1 MSNAQLGVHER
12 ERAARA
18 VNVPATA
25 SPEMRRTPPG
35 LTPSQ
40 RRLYRRTVAAATWLT
55 PLDTSSLVLWVK
67 ATDAIARADDLKL
80 VTREATIAQNLGRQ
94 LGLTPQGRM
103 ALGITGKTAEPEET
117 NPWGGL
123 RAVSS

>member
-1 MSNAQLGVHER
+1 MSNAQMGVHER

-18 VNVPATA
+18 VSVPATA

-80 VTREATIAQNLGRQ
+80 VTREATIAQNLGKQ

-103 ALGITGKTAEPEET
+103 ALGITSATQAEPND

-123 RAVSS
+123 RVVSS